1 MEGYFVIGY
10 ADGGDYPNRQI
21 DLVPGAM
28 EEADELL
35 LQHEDTHARFGRV
48 SRLIDGFESPAGMEL
63 LATVHWLV
71 QYEGVADAHQAVA
84 GTHAWNDGKKRFTHR
99 QIRLTYDRLAECGWC

>member
-71 QYEGVADAHQAVA
+71 QYEGVPMP
-84 GTHAWNDGKKRFTHR
+84 
-99 QIRLTYDRLAECGWC
+99 IRLLQEPMHGMTVRSDSPPANPSDL